1 MAALEQADVE
11 ITVLVGSAGA
21 PLSRLMA
28 LSRGDVL
35 KLDRGVSGPVSLLA
49 NGREVAKADVTLI
62 GDRIAVAVSAPA

>member
-11 ITVLVGSAGA
+11 LTVLVGNAGA
-21 PLSRLMA
+21 PLSRLMT

-35 KLDRGVSGPVSLLA
+35 TLDRGVSGPVSLLA